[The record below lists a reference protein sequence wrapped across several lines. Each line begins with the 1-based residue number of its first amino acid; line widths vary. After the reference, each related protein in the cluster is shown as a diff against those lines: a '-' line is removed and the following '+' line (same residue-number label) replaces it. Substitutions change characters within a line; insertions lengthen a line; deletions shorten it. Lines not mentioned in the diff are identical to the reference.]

1 MEEEHIARLK
11 AEFDVCDSRGCG
23 LLDRND
29 LTTLCQ
35 RLHLPLSHLSL
46 LQDRLLGPP
55 SPLHT
60 EGPPP
65 HREGPSREGQ
75 VNFEEF
81 KQGFVEILA
90 KSVDLSISEDDSS
103 YLQPVVPEVSPKF
116 IKGLKRYGRRSRPE
130 RPDSEPDSDQN
141 PDHDQDQDHNR
152 STEGFRGAKLRKAT
166 SLESIESLKSDEE
179 PPTQEPPQEEQQ
191 GALYTGGVIQVHE
204 GDTQDVLWRL
214 QDQDL
219 QGRVLCSTPLRPAL
233 VPSEEHSFHLTSCS
247 LISEGR
253 RLLSVL
259 DNGNGTTSPDRILSL
274 WRDEGLQDCQ
284 HVLQVL
290 DFCLDDPVSLSDL
303 TVALDNELMV
313 SSNSVHQAALISYR
327 TELQTLTTLLDES
340 CRQRDKAKFD
350 LDQAELRN
358 LQLLREEEERQN
370 LTETSAQNRIRQVE
384 LACKGRVSG
393 LRAQMEQEAESAERE
408 KIALQR
414 TLAELTARES
424 VLQGELCT
432 LRQENVSLEQD
443 LSALRLT
450 LNDSQTYVHKL
461 HQDLHRL
468 LQDKFSLDPSG
479 GAVSPEEHFSEII
492 KEYELQCRELRD
504 RCDEL
509 SSELELVK
517 IKKPERRS
525 KPDQDQNLSWRPQ
538 DQGLNRD
545 QGLNQEQTSGY
556 DISEVSSSPRVRRKL
571 TPLDKTALCTLDP
584 GLDPGLNSGPNSGP
598 SVSIQTEL
606 ALEQL
611 QEKHQEEVHQLTAK
625 METQVNF
632 YERSLEQM
640 RQNMELERKDIAQAY
655 KMEIC
660 ELEDQKSSLEIQL
673 KQMKENLEK
682 SQQRQDQQ
690 RGHDKRLQRE
700 RAEMEQNFAREI
712 SNLVQKLS
720 AEKEQVEAELRLKMD
735 QELLL
740 LRSQT
745 EQQLSQSQRRE
756 TEQSAS
762 WENQL
767 INREEELQHLRKA
780 LLQSESSIRQLTVQL
795 SHSEKSLQK
804 VTEQHHQSQQEVEA
818 GQQYI
823 SQLEQSLEEAC
834 QRGVSLAEQV
844 QNLQEI
850 QTKFQTAINQS
861 EASLQEVSR
870 QLSQSQKEISRLQS
884 LSKSEQSL
892 KQANNYCSQ
901 LEEEVK
907 RLQQVINQSQ
917 LSLEKCNKQFSQ
929 SEEEVR
935 RLQQLLNQSKQ
946 SLNWAKNYCSQL
958 EEEMKQLQH
967 VNNQS
972 QQHFNQSE
980 EEVGRLQ
987 QLLGQSEL
995 SLERAEEYSVQLEEE
1010 ERAWR
1015 VRCSELEM
1023 RLEEACAQL
1032 KESITFLESH
1042 EILNTRL
1049 TQEKA
1054 ELEAELQKIKGQWKR
1069 NAEEEVEMLRT
1080 DRDKLIQDLK
1090 EQAMRVD
1097 KLQEE
1102 LEEERRE
1109 REEERRERGEEER
1122 RESGEEESEREEERG
1137 EEKTERREKERLES
1151 EMIKD
1156 RKPRRGRE
1164 EEHKWR
1170 VRKEEEVGEM
1180 KTILERHKMEE
1191 NKLQQALLQSQSS
1204 LLEVRQQFNQS
1215 KRILQ
1220 EVQQHK
1226 VKLEHEIKDLKI
1238 LKDQSETRLQDIT
1251 TQLSQSEEQIQRLQ
1265 LLIGQSES
1273 YVDQN
1278 KGSCSQSEQTEN
1290 NSSQSETSVQEI
1302 TEQRSQPE
1310 HEETDWCGEGRLS
1323 EEVLGEEEEG
1333 LREEFFRVSEERD
1346 RYMRVCDQLSSQVVE
1361 MEEEG
1366 GALRA
1371 LLGEVSARLNHT
1383 ADLVLDLRRERNLQ
1397 NVELQRLRDEN
1408 HENLQNTELKG
1419 LRDERNFQNTELW
1432 KLRHENAEL
1441 QRLRRENKEN
1451 AELKRLR
1458 EDSELKLS
1466 HMEALVRRLE
1476 QEDDTTFRT
1485 QLEEVRSENSAL
1497 EERVSLLQQEVAV
1510 LEEEVDRKRR
1520 KMEEIERDQER
1531 MREEQEKLHK
1541 ENSGLREQMLELS
1554 TRNLELSS
1562 SNADLSCKT
1571 RGDKE
1576 ALVQVQERLRSL
1588 GREQE
1593 EHSATVQRLKEEL
1606 VQSERDKQQRLN
1618 SWTQEKHLL
1627 QTELSAAKSKVGL
1640 VSELEAKLQSLG
1652 LKLKWSEDD
1661 NGRLRRDAEKRQQ
1674 QVEQLS
1680 ASLSSLEIE
1689 AESLRAQIQSTNQE
1703 ALSHKQEVTQA
1714 QRRLQEAHNKV
1725 EELESSLRK
1734 FIAEKEDV
1742 TSSFEAELKQL
1753 RVANQE
1759 LESKVQEVQVE
1770 NQQIHK
1776 LHQQEMELRTQLGQ
1790 LETAKTQAQDQA
1802 LRADTALSLV
1812 QAQHLR
1818 QIHQIQ
1824 TESKSESRTKE
1835 ELDSA
1840 LDQLRDE
1847 RLRRERAEQELRER
1861 ERGDQ
1866 QGEYER
1872 TVSLLQ
1878 ERTQDLEIQLKAT
1891 RSLLQEKVQQLQDQV
1906 TRAARSGSLV
1916 QQLYLENSELQ
1927 GALQATEQRHRQA
1940 QKKSQALESKV
1951 QALNRVLRQLV
1962 PHALS

>member
-103 YLQPVVPEVSPKF
+103 YLQPVLIAVVPEVSPKF

-504 RCDEL
+504 RYDEL

-740 LRSQT
+740 L
-745 EQQLSQSQRRE
+745 
-756 TEQSAS
+756 
-762 WENQL
+762 
-767 INREEELQHLRKA
+767 
-780 LLQSESSIRQLTVQL
+780 
-795 SHSEKSLQK
+795 
-804 VTEQHHQSQQEVEA
+804 
-818 GQQYI
+818 
-823 SQLEQSLEEAC
+823 
-834 QRGVSLAEQV
+834 
-844 QNLQEI
+844 
-850 QTKFQTAINQS
+850 
-861 EASLQEVSR
+861 
-870 QLSQSQKEISRLQS
+870 
-884 LSKSEQSL
+884 
-892 KQANNYCSQ
+892 
-901 LEEEVK
+901 
-907 RLQQVINQSQ
+907 
-917 LSLEKCNKQFSQ
+917 
-929 SEEEVR
+929 
-935 RLQQLLNQSKQ
+935 
-946 SLNWAKNYCSQL
+946 
-958 EEEMKQLQH
+958 
-967 VNNQS
+967 
-972 QQHFNQSE
+972 
-980 EEVGRLQ
+980 
-987 QLLGQSEL
+987 
-995 SLERAEEYSVQLEEE
+995 
-1010 ERAWR
+1010 
-1015 VRCSELEM
+1015 
-1023 RLEEACAQL
+1023 
-1032 KESITFLESH
+1032 
-1042 EILNTRL
+1042 
-1049 TQEKA
+1049 
-1054 ELEAELQKIKGQWKR
+1054 
-1069 NAEEEVEMLRT
+1069 
-1080 DRDKLIQDLK
+1080 
-1090 EQAMRVD
+1090 
-1097 KLQEE
+1097 
-1102 LEEERRE
+1102 
-1109 REEERRERGEEER
+1109 
-1122 RESGEEESEREEERG
+1122 
-1137 EEKTERREKERLES
+1137 
-1151 EMIKD
+1151 
-1156 RKPRRGRE
+1156 
-1164 EEHKWR
+1164 
-1170 VRKEEEVGEM
+1170 
-1180 KTILERHKMEE
+1180 
-1191 NKLQQALLQSQSS
+1191 
-1204 LLEVRQQFNQS
+1204 
-1215 KRILQ
+1215 
-1220 EVQQHK
+1220 
-1226 VKLEHEIKDLKI
+1226 
-1238 LKDQSETRLQDIT
+1238 
-1251 TQLSQSEEQIQRLQ
+1251 
-1265 LLIGQSES
+1265 
-1273 YVDQN
+1273 
-1278 KGSCSQSEQTEN
+1278 
-1290 NSSQSETSVQEI
+1290 
-1302 TEQRSQPE
+1302 
-1310 HEETDWCGEGRLS
+1310 
-1323 EEVLGEEEEG
+1323 
-1333 LREEFFRVSEERD
+1333 
-1346 RYMRVCDQLSSQVVE
+1346 
-1361 MEEEG
+1361 
-1366 GALRA
+1366 
-1371 LLGEVSARLNHT
+1371 
-1383 ADLVLDLRRERNLQ
+1383 
-1397 NVELQRLRDEN
+1397 
-1408 HENLQNTELKG
+1408 
-1419 LRDERNFQNTELW
+1419 
-1432 KLRHENAEL
+1432 
-1441 QRLRRENKEN
+1441 
-1451 AELKRLR
+1451 
-1458 EDSELKLS
+1458 
-1466 HMEALVRRLE
+1466 
-1476 QEDDTTFRT
+1476 RT

-1734 FIAEKEDV
+1734 FIAEKEEV